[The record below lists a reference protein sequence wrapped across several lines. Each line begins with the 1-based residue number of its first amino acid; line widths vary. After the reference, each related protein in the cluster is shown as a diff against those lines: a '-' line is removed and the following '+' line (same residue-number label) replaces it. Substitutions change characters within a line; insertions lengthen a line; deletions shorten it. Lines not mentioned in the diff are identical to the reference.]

1 MILLRGILGDFSQ
14 CSKIMFPEAVKNR
27 HTLSCKHALGCCDS
41 LVVDEG
47 IFIDGLYDEL
57 ERYLGGQGVAM
68 LDHWFSVGTI
78 PTVHCRKVKTPGEMM
93 REQNANVACK

>member
-1 MILLRGILGDFSQ
+1 MLLLFGILGHFSQ
-14 CSKIMFPEAVKNR
+14 YSKLLFPDTLKNT
-27 HTLSCKHALGCCDS
+27 HALSCKHVSGYCDS

-57 ERYLGGQGVAM
+57 ERYLGGQSVTV

-78 PTVHCRKVKTPGEMM
+78 PTVHCRKGKTIGEMM
-93 REQNANVACK
+93 QE